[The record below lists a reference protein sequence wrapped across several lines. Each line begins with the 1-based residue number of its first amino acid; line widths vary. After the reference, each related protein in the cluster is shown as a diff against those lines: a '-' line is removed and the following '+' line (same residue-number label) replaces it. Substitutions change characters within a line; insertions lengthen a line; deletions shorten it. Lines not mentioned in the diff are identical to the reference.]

1 MTGLTF
7 PFLTP
12 LRDSDRNLARAAGCG
27 GIFLLV
33 LVVAFIVLAVTGVAL
48 GLSPEQLEAAQDLG
62 SPGALV
68 VLGALLAGLGAIILL
83 AARLAYG
90 RPLAS
95 FLWPQ
100 GFRLRLLL
108 GGLLVAVP
116 AMLAAL
122 LVSLLFALV
131 TGQDLGL
138 RDAGGAADLP
148 LLEGDFAY
156 LGAAVISMALV
167 ALGEEA
173 IFRGVLLQMLA
184 AWFRRALTALVL
196 AAIVFSALHGD
207 PDPVA
212 FGMRVIMGL
221 TLGWATLRLGGIE
234 FAVGLHFVHN
244 LLLILLVP
252 AGEALQTGR
261 EMPASAILSQLA
273 EAAVAV
279 AAVELLARRRPA
291 RTAPFPTV

>member
-68 VLGALLAGLGAIILL
+68 VVGALLAGLGAIILL

-100 GFRLRLLL
+100 GFRGMHLLA
-108 GGLLVAVP
+108 GIAVAVP
-116 AMLAAL
+116 VVVAAVVVAAL
-122 LVSLLFALV
+122 IALV
-131 TGQDLGL
+131 TGQDTGFGA
-138 RDAGGAADLP
+138 DAGPIP
-148 LLEGDFAY
+148 LLQGDFAY
-156 LGAAVISMALV
+156 LGAAVAGMALV

-173 IFRGVLLQMLA
+173 IFRGVLLQLLA
-184 AWFRRALTALVL
+184 AWFRRALPALVL
-196 AAIVFSALHGD
+196 AAILFSAVHGD

-212 FGMRVIMGL
+212 FAMRVIMGL
-221 TLGWATLRLGGIE
+221 TWGWATLRLGGIE
-234 FAVGLHFVHN
+234 FAAGLHFGNN
-244 LLLILLVP
+244 LLVILMIP

-261 EMPASAILSQLA
+261 ELPVSALAAQLA
-273 EAAVAV
+273 SAAVAIT
-279 AAVELLARRRPA
+279 AVELMARRQRRNA
-291 RTAPFPTV
+291 AG

>member
-27 GIFLLV
+27 GIFLLA
-33 LVVAFIVLAVTGVAL
+33 LVVVFIALAVTGVAL
-48 GLSPEQLEAAQDLG
+48 GLSPERLEAAQDLN
-62 SPGALV
+62 SPGALIIV
-68 VLGALLAGLGAIILL
+68 GALLAGLGALVLL

-90 RPLAS
+90 RPFAS

-116 AMLAAL
+116 AIMASL

-138 RDAGGAADLP
+138 GDTDGAVDLP
-148 LLEGDFAY
+148 LLQGDVAY
-156 LGAAVISMALV
+156 LGAAVLGMGMV

-184 AWFRRALTALVL
+184 AWFRRALPALVL
-196 AAIVFSALHGD
+196 AAIVFSAVHGD

-221 TLGWATLRLGGIE
+221 TWGWATLRLGGVE
-234 FAVGLHFVHN
+234 FAVGLHFGNN

-261 EMPASAILSQLA
+261 ELPASAILAQLA
-273 EAAVAV
+273 AAAVAV
-279 AAVELLARRRPA
+279 AAVELLARRRQAP
-291 RTAPFPTV
+291 TAP